1 MNESDVKLGDKIK
14 VVCHGCGARYRVSSE
29 KVQGRRFRATCKR
42 CGGIIVARC
51 TSAFTVLPEEGHR
64 TGSITMEKSEV
75 MPSGAQQEQA
85 WYAVIGQKPHGP
97 LSGDELRQYFATG
110 QVTFRTYLWRSGDP
124 QWRRLEDVPEFSDL
138 LAEEPTSAY
147 EPGNLPPM
155 DDDDATVNRGQGQG
169 QSGGQISWPD
179 GDDLAGAVDE
189 DDATSA
195 DTRVHTPD
203 ARLIPP
209 EADPNLEA
217 APTDEPT
224 HYRYPAP
231 RAQAPP
237 LAYNTATGQGS
248 NLPSKPTI
256 SGWDDMG
263 LSPLAPVPAAP
274 PVPRV
279 EPRKAWLPAP
289 TGIPRHTTGSLPR
302 VDESAMADP
311 GPLFTRPMPRN
322 APPTAPAPPPA
333 PGYPPPAGPATDA
346 SAISL
351 SSLAPM
357 GPRAA
362 DESIPL
368 ITPGPILE
376 ESSMEARPATA
387 RVAPAAAMVPPHA
400 PALAEAHRINK
411 AGAGGFWTT
420 AKIALVAA
428 VGGGLVVALA
438 VVFGV
443 YLARSGVE
451 DATPTGTAVALAQN
465 TAATGNVPPTK
476 AMVPPRPKA
485 TPAPEKAT
493 PAPEK
498 AAPAPAPK
506 VAEPEPAKTAPAPA
520 KATAPEP
527 EKAPPPAPEKAA
539 PEPEKAPPPGPA
551 PAKAAPPAAKPA
563 AVAAKPKPARKSR
576 PRKRRSRRRAAS
588 ADVDDLLSG
597 QSSRRRRRSSSTSN
611 ADDILAASTSR
622 RRRPSSASSGS
633 NADDILAASTSRRR
647 RPSSAYSKPSL
658 PTHPSKSQ
666 VQSTMRRAMPRVAS
680 CYEKYQQPGVIKVNM
695 RVRPDGSA
703 DGRVV
708 GAFAGTATA
717 FCVLAGV
724 NKLRFPRFSGNAFS
738 FTYPFRMK

>member
-1 MNESDVKLGDKIK
+1 MNESDVKVGDKIK

-75 MPSGAQQEQA
+75 MSHEAQQEQA

-97 LSGDELRQYFATG
+97 LSGDQLRQYFATG
-110 QVTFRTYLWRSGDP
+110 QVTFRTYIWRSGDP

-147 EPGNLPPM
+147 EPGDLPPM
-155 DDDDATVNRGQGQG
+155 DHDDATVDRGQGQA
-169 QSGGQISWPD
+169 GGQIAWPE
-179 GDDLAGAVDE
+179 GDDLAGGVDE

-203 ARLIPP
+203 ARLMPP

-231 RAQAPP
+231 RAQPAP
-237 LAYNTATGQGS
+237 LAYNPSTGQGS

-256 SGWDDMG
+256 QGWDDMG

-289 TGIPRHTTGSLPR
+289 TGIPRHTTGSLPQI
-302 VDESAMADP
+302 DEGAMADP
-311 GPLFTRPMPRN
+311 GPLFTRPIPRN
-322 APPTAPAPPPA
+322 APPTAPPPPPT
-333 PGYPPPAGPATDA
+333 PGYPPPTGQATDA
-346 SAISL
+346 SAVSL
-351 SSLAPM
+351 SSLAPV

-376 ESSMEARPATA
+376 EPSLEARPATA
-387 RVAPAAAMVPPHA
+387 RVAPAAAMVPPQA

-420 AKIALVAA
+420 GKIALVAA

-438 VVFGV
+438 VIFGV
-443 YLARSGVE
+443 YLARSGAE
-451 DATPTGTAVALAQN
+451 DATSSSTAVALAHN
-465 TAATGNVPPTK
+465 TTATGNVPPTK
-476 AMVPPRPKA
+476 AMVPPKPKA
-485 TPAPEKAT
+485 TPAPEKAA

-506 VAEPEPAKTAPAPA
+506 VAEPEPVKTAPAPA
-520 KATAPEP
+520 PATEP
-527 EKAPPPAPEKAA
+527 VPEKAA
-539 PEPEKAPPPGPA
+539 PVPAKAAPPAPAPAPA
-551 PAKAAPPAAKPA
+551 PAKAAPPAAKPVV
-563 AVAAKPKPARKSR
+563 VAAKPKAARKSK
-576 PRKRRSRRRAAS
+576 PRKRRARRRAAS
-588 ADVDDLLSG
+588 SDVDDLLSG
-597 QSSRRRRRSSSTSN
+597 ARSKRRRRPSSASN

-622 RRRPSSASSGS
+622 RRRPSSAS
-633 NADDILAASTSRRR
+633 NADDILAASSSRRR
-647 RPSSAYSKPSL
+647 RSASTSSKPSL

-666 VQSTMRRAMPRVAS
+666 VQRTMRRAMPRVAS